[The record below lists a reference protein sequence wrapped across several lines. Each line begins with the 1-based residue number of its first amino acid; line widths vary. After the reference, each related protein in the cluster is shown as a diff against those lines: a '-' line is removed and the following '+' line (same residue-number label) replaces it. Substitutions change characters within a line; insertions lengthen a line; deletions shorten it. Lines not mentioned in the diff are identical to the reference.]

1 VRDNGSITMSACEFH
16 DTEFALHDRRLFEIV
31 EQAYRKLEKVL
42 IFARSAERAEAIDR
56 FLWVLKQEA
65 FIPHKVL
72 AGQEDDCEV
81 PVASSP
87 RKSIRSARRSS
98 SPMVTAV
105 LSSRRF
111 DSIHEFVIDHLRT
124 AGGLQKPLPRVSRSE
139 IPVEYSK

>member
-1 VRDNGSITMSACEFH
+1 MSACEFH

-81 PVASSP
+81 PVG
-87 RKSIRSARRSS
+87 I
-98 SPMVTAV
+98 VTAEINPLGASV
-105 LSSRRF
+105 LIADGHCSLEFAAGF
-111 DSIHEFVIDHLRT
+111 DSIHEFVDRSSPDRQE
-124 AGGLQKPLPRVSRSE
+124 ACRSRFRAYRARK